1 MQPEGRGARAE
12 ESGRTAT
19 EKGRLQSVD
28 IALYGLGRM
37 GGNMVTRL
45 ARGGHRVV
53 AGNRS
58 PEPVQEAVGHGA
70 IGATSIEDLVRKLKP
85 PRVLWSM
92 VPAGEATDHTLFTR
106 ADEVERAWEIVT
118 PILYAPLA
126 VEQYPAGSR
135 GPEKADALIT
145 PSRWHLLK

>member
-58 PEPVQEAVGHGA
+58 PGPVEEAVGHGA
-70 IGATSIEDLVRKLKP
+70 LASSGVADMIAKLKA

-92 VPAGEATDHTLFTR
+92 VPSGDPTDATLREFMAH
-106 ADEVERAWEIVT
+106 AT
-118 PILYAPLA
+118 PGDIL
-126 VEQYPAGSR
+126 
-135 GPEKADALIT
+135 
-145 PSRWHLLK
+145 